1 MSEHRF
7 SDFSL
12 LARAFSVLVLA
23 VLFAAALSDDAR
35 ACACCASTAWRK
47 VEVEKLDAPKL
58 AEISKVRFAKVAT
71 LMLGEADDN
80 GIAGVDD
87 VEEDFTLTLGR
98 TKDKWTFSLADAKG
112 RKGTLPLAMP
122 KTISIFEV
130 DPREGKD
137 GAKEPLL
144 YKEWKLNANAA
155 GDGIFRATTGA
166 GQKMTLILHGRGN
179 GCTDASQFSHWTLL
193 VYGPADTYTFYGAL
207 QKLPE
212 Q

>member
-1 MSEHRF
+1 MPAHRF

-47 VEVEKLDAPKL
+47 VEVEKLDAQKL
-58 AEISKVRFAKVAT
+58 GEISKVRFAKAAT

-87 VEEDFTLTLGR
+87 AEEDFTLALTR
-98 TKDKWTFSLADAKG
+98 TKDKWTFALADAKG
-112 RKGTLPLAMP
+112 RKGTLSLAMP

-137 GAKEPLL
+137 GAKEPML

-155 GDGIFRATTGA
+155 GDGIFRSTTGA